1 MQDGRK
7 TIKDLFDS
15 STIFNIPK
23 YQRAYA
29 WEKEQ
34 LDAFVEDLENQ
45 DTKDLENQD
54 TNKDHFFGTILLRKQ
69 KPEGEFKIIDIVDG
83 QQRITTIIIFTKLLL
98 TQHKSMGNDVKRLR
112 RTYIKDDEYKLRVL
126 DIDNDFFESYILE
139 DNGFGDNEVE
149 TPSQRRLLE
158 AKEYLAE
165 WIETHLNRVKEF
177 IDKIGNM
184 KVLTY
189 SVVDDSEA
197 ALIFETT
204 NNRGKSLTSLEKVK
218 SFLMHKTYLANSSE
232 VAETGLKRLQNRFS
246 KIYRVYEEIEDFGK
260 TKGEFGKTDEDSIL
274 QYHSIAFE
282 NWKSKEYQDS
292 VRMVNQQVNG
302 LLKANRT
309 ADAAELINKYSR
321 ELRESFK
328 IMNELLLSR
337 DSHLLDIFAL
347 NRPAAFYPLLI
358 KTYKLDKSNGGQNFE
373 KVAQLVEIICFRFGI
388 IGARSNKGVSQ
399 LYRMA
404 KDFNGDFQ
412 RLIRELQKF
421 IRDYCGNWTFE
432 RALESPSF
440 HSDVN
445 LNEQRYLFWKYEN
458 YLREIGGYSEM
469 SYDEFTNTKPRSK
482 FSIEHII
489 PQNPMESK
497 VVEDDSILST
507 TDFESPDFKEEYLH
521 SIGNL
526 TIDPISAN
534 ASKSNQNFQDKN
546 QKYFLRAPLMAQNEL
561 IDFLNDETGEWDTVS
576 ISSRSR
582 AIRFFALARWNP
594 QKPGQKSSEI
604 EENIRSR
611 ISDEVLE
618 DDFDED
624 DDFDEVEVLEED
636 SDEDDEALSEAFR
649 KAFNE
654 ASELEGNEEK
664 LEDLEDI

>member
-1 MQDGRK
+1 MQDGQK

-15 STIFNIPK
+15 STVFNIPK

-45 DTKDLENQD
+45 DT
-54 TNKDHFFGTILLRKQ
+54 NKDHFFGTILLQKQ
-69 KPEGEFKIIDIVDG
+69 APKGEFKIIDIVDG
-83 QQRITTIIIFTKLLL
+83 QQRITTIIIFMKLLL

-112 RTYIKDDEYKLRVL
+112 RTYIKDDVYKLRVL

-139 DNGFGDNEVE
+139 DNGSGDNEVE
-149 TPSQRRLLE
+149 TPSQRRLLK

-177 IDKIGNM
+177 IDKIGDM

-189 SVVDDSEA
+189 SVEDDSEA

-218 SFLMHKTYLANSSE
+218 SFLMHKTYLSSNSSE
-232 VAETGLKRLQNRFS
+232 IAETGLKRLQNRFS

-260 TKGEFGKTDEDSIL
+260 AKGEFGKTDEDSIL

-292 VRMVNQQVNG
+292 VRMVNQQING
-302 LLKANRT
+302 LIKANRT
-309 ADAAELINKYSR
+309 EDAAKFINKYSR

-328 IMNELLLSR
+328 NMNELLLSR
-337 DSHLLDIFAL
+337 DSYLLDIFAL

-388 IGARSNKGVSQ
+388 IGARSDKGVSQ
-399 LYRMA
+399 LYGLA
-404 KDFNGDFQ
+404 KYFNEDFQ

-421 IRDYCGNWTFE
+421 IRDYCGDSTFE
-432 RALESPSF
+432 RALKSPSF

-482 FSIEHII
+482 FSMEHII
-489 PQNPMESK
+489 PQNPKESK
-497 VVEDDSILST
+497 VVVDDSILST
-507 TDFESPDFKEEYLH
+507 TDFESPEFKENYLH

-534 ASKSNQNFQDKN
+534 ASKSNQGFGHKN
-546 QKYFLRAPLMAQNEL
+546 QKYFCRAPLMAQNEL
-561 IDFLNDETGEWDTVS
+561 IDFLNDETGQWDIVS
-576 ISSRSR
+576 ISKRLK
-582 AIRFFALARWNP
+582 AIRLFALERWNP
-594 QKPGQKSSEI
+594 LKPGQKSLEI
-604 EENIRSR
+604 AEAILSRKFTEEMW
-611 ISDEVLE
+611 EGVW
-618 DDFDED
+618 
-624 DDFDEVEVLEED
+624 EED
-636 SDEDDEALSEAFR
+636 
-649 KAFNE
+649 
-654 ASELEGNEEK
+654 
-664 LEDLEDI
+664 